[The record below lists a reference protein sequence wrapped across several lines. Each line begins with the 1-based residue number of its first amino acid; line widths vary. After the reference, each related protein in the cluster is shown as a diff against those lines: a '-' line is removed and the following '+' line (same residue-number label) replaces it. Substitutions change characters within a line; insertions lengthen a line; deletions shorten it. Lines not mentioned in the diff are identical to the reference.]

1 MQMSL
6 ESRDFVNWVERVFWK
21 GIRSI
26 PKFCSYWYSLC
37 ERQCH
42 LHLQGY
48 IMLAQGISGLN
59 SRSVKSRAAG
69 HIRLVLVR
77 YSVCLVNAN

>member
-26 PKFCSYWYSLC
+26 PQVPLLLVQSLQNKLTPATAGVVIRC
-37 ERQCH
+37 EITWFR
-42 LHLQGY
+42 
-48 IMLAQGISGLN
+48 
-59 SRSVKSRAAG
+59 
-69 HIRLVLVR
+69 
-77 YSVCLVNAN
+77 